1 MAQDIE
7 QTLEDVK
14 EFRKGL
20 EDMLDKVDDVEAAL
34 DEAVGIQQQLQEQED
49 SIQEKDDRIYELESI
64 LEEELTAEGA
74 AEKLLEGYTGHKPS
88 LGDVQK
94 LKGIIDKALVE
105 QFGVSEGTL

>member
-34 DEAVGIQQQLQEQED
+34 DEAVGIQQQLQK
-49 SIQEKDDRIYELESI
+49 KDDRIYELEDI
-64 LEEELTAEGA
+64 LEEKLTAEEA

-88 LGDVQK
+88 LGEVQQ
-94 LKGIIDKALVE
+94 LKGIIEKALVE
-105 QFGVSEGTL
+105 HFGVSEGTL